1 MAEDLASPR
10 RISAAEKRRKAL
22 QLRKGGASYD
32 AIARQV
38 GYANRGNAHHAVMQ
52 ELRELPRDD
61 AADVLALE
69 VERLD
74 QLLMALWPAA
84 MKGNVRSAE
93 TVIRLMERR
102 AKLQGLDAPVQ
113 ATITHAAADVDAAV
127 AELAREMALRPT
139 TADTPAP

>member
-1 MAEDLASPR
+1 MAEDLASLR
-10 RISAAEKRRKAL
+10 RITAAEKRKKAL

-38 GYANRGNAHHAVMQ
+38 GYANRGGAHRAVTQ
-52 ELRELPRDD
+52 ELRELPKDD
-61 AADVLALE
+61 AEDVLALE

-127 AELAREMALRPT
+127 AELAREMALRAPAEPT
-139 TADTPAP
+139 P